1 MRLAALNTLPPGDAA
16 AEFMRCCGSTR
27 WARTMAAARPFAS
40 IEALAATA
48 DRVWRSL
55 ERADWLEAFAAH
67 PRIGERATSSW
78 SAEEQAGASAT
89 AAETSG
95 ALTRGNRDYEE
106 RFGYIFLVCA
116 TGKSARE
123 MLDILTSRLRNSP
136 DDELHVA
143 AEEQR
148 RITALRL
155 RKLVTG

>member
-1 MRLAALNTLPPGDAA
+1 VRLTALNTLPPGDAA

-27 WARTMAAARPFAS
+27 WAQTMAAARPFAS
-40 IEALAATA
+40 IEALEAAA

-67 PRIGERATSSW
+67 PRIGERATSPW
-78 SAEEQAGASAT
+78 SAEEQAGASAA
-89 AAETSG
+89 AAEISG
-95 ALTRGNRDYEE
+95 ALTRGNRHYEE